1 MKNINFEYY
10 KVFYY
15 VARYGSFTQ
24 AAKAL
29 YSNQPNVARVI
40 NLLEQELGCQ
50 LMIRTNRG
58 IHLTEEGKKLYKRI
72 WVAYEQIRL
81 GEEELS
87 EREKGQGVV
96 VLGASEMALHLYL
109 MEQMQ
114 QFHKLY
120 PVIQMKVYNY
130 STPEA
135 IRALESESAD
145 VIFVTAETSRNRNL
159 ERAGWQTRLL
169 KTCSD
174 VLIVG
179 QDQRKLAESVHS
191 LKDLQSYSMI
201 QLGADTSSYHTYS
214 QFYLKHGLMMHAD
227 IEVATADLILPMV
240 EKNLG
245 IGFLPLELTQTALQQ
260 KRVFQIPL
268 QEEIPER
275 GIYMIYK
282 ARKEENQA
290 RKKFLD
296 MLNFSQKESG
306 KI

>member
-15 VARYGSFTQ
+15 VARYGSFTR
-24 AAKAL
+24 AAQAL
-29 YSNQPNVARVI
+29 YGNQPNVARVI

-58 IHLTEEGKKLYKRI
+58 IRLTEEGQKLYKRI
-72 WVAYEQIRL
+72 QVAYEQIRL

-87 EREKGQGVV
+87 NREVGQGVV

-120 PVIQMKVYNY
+120 PAIQMKVHNY
-130 STPEA
+130 STPDA
-135 IRALESESAD
+135 IRALEAESVD
-145 VIFVTAETSRNRNL
+145 VIFVTAETSRNL

-174 VLIVG
+174 VLIAG
-179 QDQRKLAESVHS
+179 PDQRKLAESVHS
-191 LKDLQSYSMI
+191 LKDLQRYSMI

-214 QFYLKHGLMMHAD
+214 QFYLKHGLTMHVD

-245 IGFLPLELTQTALQQ
+245 IGFLPLELAQTALQQ
-260 KRVFQIPL
+260 GKVFQIPL
-268 QEEIPER
+268 RGEIPER

-282 ARKEENQA
+282 AGKEENQA
-290 RKKFLD
+290 KRKFLD
-296 MLNFSQKESG
+296 VLNISQKGLE
-306 KI
+306 KF

>member
-1 MKNINFEYY
+1 M
-10 KVFYY
+10 
-15 VARYGSFTQ
+15 
-24 AAKAL
+24 
-29 YSNQPNVARVI
+29 
-40 NLLEQELGCQ
+40 
-50 LMIRTNRG
+50 
-58 IHLTEEGKKLYKRI
+58 
-72 WVAYEQIRL
+72 AYEQIRL

-87 EREKGQGVV
+87 ERETGQGVV

-114 QFHKLY
+114 EFHKLY
-120 PVIQMKVYNY
+120 PAIQMKVYNY

-145 VIFVTAETSRNRNL
+145 VIFVTAEISRNRNL

-179 QDQRKLAESVHS
+179 PDQRKLAESVHS

-214 QFYLKHGLMMHAD
+214 QLYLKHGLTMHAD

-245 IGFLPLELTQTALQQ
+245 IGFLRTGTGQDSTAAEKGVSDSFTGRDSRAGNLYDLQS
-260 KRVFQIPL
+260 K
-268 QEEIPER
+268 E
-275 GIYMIYK
+275 
-282 ARKEENQA
+282 EENQA

>member
-15 VARYGSFTQ
+15 VARYGSFTR
-24 AAKAL
+24 AAQAL
-29 YSNQPNVARVI
+29 YGNQPNVARVI

-58 IHLTEEGKKLYKRI
+58 IRLTEEGKKLYKRI
-72 WVAYEQIRL
+72 QVAYEQIRL

-87 EREKGQGVV
+87 NREAGQGVV
-96 VLGASEMALHLYL
+96 ILGASEMALHLYL

-120 PVIQMKVYNY
+120 PAIQMKVHNY
-130 STPEA
+130 STPDA
-135 IRALESESAD
+135 IRALEAESVD
-145 VIFVTAETSRNRNL
+145 VIFVTAETSRNL

-174 VLIVG
+174 VLIAG
-179 QDQRKLAESVHS
+179 PDQRKLAENSHS
-191 LKDLQSYSMI
+191 LKDLQSYSMV
-201 QLGADTSSYHTYS
+201 QLGANTSSYQAYS
-214 QFYLKHGLMMHAD
+214 QFYLKHGLTMHVD

-245 IGFLPLELTQTALQQ
+245 IGFLPLELAQTALQQ
-260 KRVFQIPL
+260 GKVFQIPL
-268 QEEIPER
+268 RGEIPER

-282 ARKEENQA
+282 AGKEENQA
-290 RKKFLD
+290 KRKFLD
-296 MLNFSQKESG
+296 VLNISQKGLE
-306 KI
+306 KF

>member
-15 VARYGSFTQ
+15 VARYGSFTR
-24 AAKAL
+24 AAQAL
-29 YSNQPNVARVI
+29 YGNQPNVARVI

-58 IHLTEEGKKLYKRI
+58 IRLTEEGQKLYKRI
-72 WVAYEQIRL
+72 QVAYEQIRL

-87 EREKGQGVV
+87 NREVGQGVV

-120 PVIQMKVYNY
+120 PAIQMKVHNY
-130 STPEA
+130 STPDA
-135 IRALESESAD
+135 IRALEAESVD
-145 VIFVTAETSRNRNL
+145 VIFVTAETSRNL

-179 QDQRKLAESVHS
+179 PDQRKLAESVHS
-191 LKDLQSYSMI
+191 LKDLQRYSMI

-214 QFYLKHGLMMHAD
+214 QFYLKHGLTMHVD

-245 IGFLPLELTQTALQQ
+245 IGFLPLELAQTALQQ
-260 KRVFQIPL
+260 GKVFQIPL
-268 QEEIPER
+268 RGEIPER

-282 ARKEENQA
+282 AGKEENQA
-290 RKKFLD
+290 KRKFLD
-296 MLNFSQKESG
+296 VLNISQKGLE
-306 KI
+306 KF